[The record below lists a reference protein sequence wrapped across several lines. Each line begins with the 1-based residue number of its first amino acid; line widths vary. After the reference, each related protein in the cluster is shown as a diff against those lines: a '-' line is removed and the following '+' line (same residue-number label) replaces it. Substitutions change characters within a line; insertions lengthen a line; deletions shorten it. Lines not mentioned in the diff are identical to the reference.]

1 MAKVSIIVPVYNVEK
16 YLERCLESLI
26 KQSYQNLEIIC
37 VNDCSPDESQKI
49 IDAYVEKYPDKV
61 KTVMNPQNMG
71 LGNTRDNGRKYAE
84 GEYIMFVDS
93 DDFVDSNWVEVYV
106 ETMEKEKLDMVIGG
120 FSLTN
125 EKGIQPQ
132 PVPDSPFSIYMYAS
146 ACTKI
151 YRKEFLEKNNISFGG
166 IRRSEDVY
174 WTLSLALHNPK
185 YRIIN
190 NAGYFYWQNTESITR
205 KMDKGKQVAEDLHL
219 LLGRL
224 KEDLPLET
232 ASQFQKDMIEYN
244 FILYTVAWLYLY
256 NHKCGISEMKKRYYD
271 YFGILK
277 EFYPDYK
284 MNPMV
289 GFGKVKAGSTGVR
302 LIVSVEMLMQKIGLG
317 KLIYYIRA
325 CI

>member
-16 YLERCLESLI
+16 YLERCLDSLI
-26 KQSYQNLEIIC
+26 GQSYQDIEIIC

-49 IDAYVEKYPDKV
+49 IDQYAERYPDKV
-61 KTVMNPQNMG
+61 KSVMNPENMG
-71 LGNTRDNGRKYAE
+71 LGSTRDHGRQYAD

-93 DDFVDSNWVEVYV
+93 DDYVEATWVESYISV
-106 ETMEKEKLDMVIGG
+106 MEKHGLDMVMGG
-120 FSLTN
+120 FSLTSDQ
-125 EKGIQPQ
+125 GIQAQ

-146 ACTKI
+146 ACTKA
-151 YRKEFLEKNNISFGG
+151 YRKQFLEEHHISFGG

-185 YRIIN
+185 YKIIE

-205 KMDKGKQVAEDLHL
+205 KMDKGKQVGEDLRL
-219 LLGRL
+219 LLDRL
-224 KEDLPLET
+224 QKDLPLKSAT
-232 ASQFQKDMIEYN
+232 QFQKDMIEYN

-256 NHKCGISEMKKRYYD
+256 NHKCGISVMKERYQD
-271 YFGILK
+271 YFEILK
-277 EFYPDYK
+277 DYYPNYK
-284 MNPMV
+284 KNKMT
-289 GFGKVKAGSTGVR
+289 GFGKVKAGSPGVR
-302 LIVSVEMLMQKIGLG
+302 LIVSTEIMMQKLGLG